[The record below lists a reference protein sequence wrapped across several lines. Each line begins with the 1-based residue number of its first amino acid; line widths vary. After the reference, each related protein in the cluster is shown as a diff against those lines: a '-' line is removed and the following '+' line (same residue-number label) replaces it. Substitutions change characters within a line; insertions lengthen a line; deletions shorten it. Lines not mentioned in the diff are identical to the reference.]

1 MCGIVG
7 GSGKIDFKNY
17 LLSGLK
23 KLEYRG
29 YDSAGLAYCL
39 DGEIKLHKTAGRVES
54 LAAIVPDFSGA
65 SAGIAHTRWATHGH
79 PTAKNAHPHVSNQ
92 GLFTIVH
99 NGVIENFRFLKQQLT
114 VRGFHFDTDT
124 DTEVIANVLERY
136 YIRSGNVIEAMRQTM
151 ENLEGSYAL
160 GILFSKEP
168 GRLYFMKKSSPLL
181 LGASNEGTYL
191 ASDPVPL
198 IGYSEKFVDL
208 NDGDYGFLEGTE
220 IHLFHDGSALTPTF
234 IKKEADQFTNDLNGY
249 PHYML
254 KEIEEIPSVLATL
267 RDNYFD
273 GGDFLFDK
281 NLIEL
286 LKKTNKVHFLAC
298 GTSYYA
304 SKMGV
309 KAFRTIGKEAY
320 VSIASEWGY
329 DPYDAD
335 PGSVYFLLSQ
345 SGETADLI
353 RCQRVL
359 QDRGAITVAITNTK
373 GSTIDRKSTYSCLLY
388 AGLEVAVAST
398 KTYVAQACLVAMLC
412 AAISG
417 FHDIMYDIDSFIGA
431 VRGVIAK
438 KEEVHELARG
448 CTKVKN
454 AFFLGRGVDYISA
467 LEGSLKLKEIA
478 YVHAEAYPG
487 GELKHGPLAL
497 IEKGVLVVGVVT
509 KPEIAASLRAN
520 FEEVKA
526 RGGHLLVFASD
537 LVKEPG
543 DAFVCEPIKP
553 FYATMALVV
562 ALQYLSYYLALEKGL
577 SIDKPRNLAKSVTV
591 E

>member
-254 KEIEEIPSVLATL
+254 
-267 RDNYFD
+267 
-273 GGDFLFDK
+273 
-281 NLIEL
+281 
-286 LKKTNKVHFLAC
+286 
-298 GTSYYA
+298 
-304 SKMGV
+304 
-309 KAFRTIGKEAY
+309 
-320 VSIASEWGY
+320 
-329 DPYDAD
+329 
-335 PGSVYFLLSQ
+335 
-345 SGETADLI
+345 
-353 RCQRVL
+353 
-359 QDRGAITVAITNTK
+359 
-373 GSTIDRKSTYSCLLY
+373 
-388 AGLEVAVAST
+388 
-398 KTYVAQACLVAMLC
+398 
-412 AAISG
+412 
-417 FHDIMYDIDSFIGA
+417 
-431 VRGVIAK
+431 
-438 KEEVHELARG
+438 
-448 CTKVKN
+448 
-454 AFFLGRGVDYISA
+454 
-467 LEGSLKLKEIA
+467 
-478 YVHAEAYPG
+478 
-487 GELKHGPLAL
+487 
-497 IEKGVLVVGVVT
+497 
-509 KPEIAASLRAN
+509 
-520 FEEVKA
+520 
-526 RGGHLLVFASD
+526 
-537 LVKEPG
+537 
-543 DAFVCEPIKP
+543 
-553 FYATMALVV
+553 
-562 ALQYLSYYLALEKGL
+562 
-577 SIDKPRNLAKSVTV
+577 
-591 E
+591 